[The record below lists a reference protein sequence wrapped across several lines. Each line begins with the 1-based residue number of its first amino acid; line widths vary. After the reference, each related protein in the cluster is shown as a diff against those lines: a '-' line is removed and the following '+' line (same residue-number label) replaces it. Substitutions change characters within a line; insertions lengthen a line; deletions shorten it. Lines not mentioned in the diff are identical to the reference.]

1 MRYCLFPGAEIGFE
15 ESAYILREDENA
27 ESSIDVCVELVNGVI
42 GPDVFVNYSL
52 IYTETPSTSQG

>member
-1 MRYCLFPGAEIGFE
+1 MRYCLFPVAEIGFE

-27 ESSIDVCVELVNGVI
+27 ESSIDVCVELVNGAI

-52 IYTETPSTSQG
+52 IYTETSSTSQG